1 MDSSFWA
8 GVIDVLLVLGRGALA
23 GAGVPAATSAHPVT
37 RLGTGPGEPCPHHGH
52 SHRLWRALGSKP
64 NSPGGPEGPQ
74 QGHAGKMPPRP
85 SVTPA
90 PHGAPTLST
99 WPSTTLQ
106 RFPRSSQEPRVPG
119 SSPVRVRPAPD
130 PAPSHQGHRPGWHA
144 AVPGTTGTHRGGR
157 QRPSEP
163 GLGGEGGGRR
173 FVYIVLLFQTALG
186 CGEGFPGSGR
196 REGWP
201 PSPSHLGLHLP
212 DGEDWPPPPQRDPW
226 DGLGTPERPAGS
238 LRDSPANF
246 LPSIASCPFRLGG
259 RLRKQSEPGNRRRP
273 RGSIPPGSAVLPG
286 PPRAR
291 ALCSGRTPAAKGSPQ
306 VSAKPRAPA
315 GQGCGRSSPS
325 SAWPRDAQLPH
336 PKGPWASQRGA

>member
-106 RFPRSSQEPRVPG
+106 RFPRSSQEPRVPRQLAREG
-119 SSPVRVRPAPD
+119 PPCPRPCPI
-130 PAPSHQGHRPGWHA
+130 PPGTPSRLARSRPGDNWHPSRRA
-144 AVPGTTGTHRGGR
+144 AAAQRARARRGGR
-157 QRPSEP
+157 WKEVCLHRAPLP
-163 GLGGEGGGRR
+163 N
-173 FVYIVLLFQTALG
+173 
-186 CGEGFPGSGR
+186 GS
-196 REGWP
+196 
-201 PSPSHLGLHLP
+201 
-212 DGEDWPPPPQRDPW
+212 
-226 DGLGTPERPAGS
+226 
-238 LRDSPANF
+238 
-246 LPSIASCPFRLGG
+246 
-259 RLRKQSEPGNRRRP
+259 RLR
-273 RGSIPPGSAVLPG
+273 
-286 PPRAR
+286 
-291 ALCSGRTPAAKGSPQ
+291 
-306 VSAKPRAPA
+306 
-315 GQGCGRSSPS
+315 
-325 SAWPRDAQLPH
+325 
-336 PKGPWASQRGA
+336 